1 MSNINTD
8 SSNVKS
14 LTSTADSFGTYSI
27 RGIQIIN
34 SNDVSFNLAIR

>member
-14 LTSTADSFGTYSI
+14 LTSTANFFGIYSL

-34 SNDVSFNLAIR
+34 SNDVSFNLVFR